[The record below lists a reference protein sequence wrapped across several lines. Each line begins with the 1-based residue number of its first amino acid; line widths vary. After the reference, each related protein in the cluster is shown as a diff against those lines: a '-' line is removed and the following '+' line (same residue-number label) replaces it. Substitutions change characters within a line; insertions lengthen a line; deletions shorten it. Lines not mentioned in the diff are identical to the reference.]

1 MKLPFNQGF
10 ISLKNKLESLLQIS
24 LRFHHGFSLGVNAGD
39 FFHPTQIPS
48 SLFLVYGSALH
59 ILI

>member
-1 MKLPFNQGF
+1 
-10 ISLKNKLESLLQIS
+10 
-24 LRFHHGFSLGVNAGD
+24 LGVNAGD